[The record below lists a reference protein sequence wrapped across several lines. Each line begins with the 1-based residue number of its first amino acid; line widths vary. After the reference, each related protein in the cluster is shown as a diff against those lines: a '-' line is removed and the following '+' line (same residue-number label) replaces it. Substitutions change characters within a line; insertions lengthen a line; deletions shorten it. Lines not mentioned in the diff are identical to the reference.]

1 MKVTGKFWA
10 VADNNQYGEK
20 SAWTVR
26 LLNWNPKGLDG
37 YILVRDEPYELT
49 IDVPDEF
56 DFRLG
61 MADAIREKIKKVR
74 ADAENEIT
82 RLTESLNSILA
93 IEA

>member
-10 VADNNQYGEK
+10 IADNNPYSEK
-20 SAWTVR
+20 PAWTLR
-26 LLNWNPKGLDG
+26 LLNWNPKGVDD
-37 YILVRDEPYELT
+37 YVLVRDEPYELT
-49 IDVPDEF
+49 IGVPDEV

-61 MADAIREKIKKVR
+61 MADVIRDKIKKVR